1 MALEGFGQIAERL
14 RRSTVQISSGR
25 RGQGSGIIVKSDG
38 VIVTNAHV
46 VGDSTLEV
54 RLWDGS
60 SYPAHLDARS
70 ARRDL
75 AVLRI
80 PATSLPPVTL
90 ANSDDLRVGEL
101 VIAVGNPFGF
111 IGAVTTGIVHA
122 IGRRPGLGPTKW
134 VQADVQLAPGNSGG
148 PLADARGN
156 VVGVNTMVAAGLGLA
171 VPSSAVARLLAGDPD
186 QPPLGVTFRPV
197 SVRVSGAERLGLK
210 ILELVPGGAA
220 EYASLRVGDIFIGID
235 GQPLHSLDDLE
246 QALEGEGERLLR
258 LQFVRGDPEKIRN
271 VTVRLGAP
279 IVTMV

>member
-46 VGDSTLEV
+46 VGDSSLEV

-60 SYPAHLDARS
+60 SFPAYLDARS

-80 PATSLPPVTL
+80 PATSLPSIVL
-90 ANSDDLRVGEL
+90 GNSDDLRVGEL
-101 VIAVGNPFGF
+101 VIAVGNPLGF
-111 IGAVTTGIVHA
+111 MGAVTTGIVHA

-148 PLADARGN
+148 ATG
-156 VVGVNTMVAAGLGLA
+156 
-171 VPSSAVARLLAGDPD
+171 
-186 QPPLGVTFRPV
+186 
-197 SVRVSGAERLGLK
+197 
-210 ILELVPGGAA
+210 
-220 EYASLRVGDIFIGID
+220 
-235 GQPLHSLDDLE
+235 
-246 QALEGEGERLLR
+246 
-258 LQFVRGDPEKIRN
+258 
-271 VTVRLGAP
+271 
-279 IVTMV
+279 